1 MNTTQSNRE
10 KLFQLVRIYIF
21 LKLLLGESIEI
32 NELVLQKIQYINAGK
47 DNFKVMSLCLEEK
60 SHKHTYKVH
69 NNSIVFFDEM
79 ENAKV
84 FDINLFIGVYKEVES
99 ILQNS
104 KNYEQ
109 LLTEGVIRKFNNLVK
124 ISTFDEIKLVFVK
137 DEKVYNRKFKIVL
150 NQSVVENT
158 IACYEQKIFF
168 LLQEKIDFN
177 INGIYS
183 NKIKDKKLKD
193 ASISMTGDIAS
204 LIALFYIK
212 YGVKTLDDFYKKVC
226 EINPTALHSSKVK
239 KHYKKEIEVLL
250 LEYIKNNKA
259 YNYICLKPPY
269 LPVGYLLDND
279 SYANLKK
286 YKINLTHERL
296 KNSILSSCVEIYY
309 CALDKNY
316 DFIQECITTKK
327 QLEILLVKGQFY
339 EDSLKYKTINW

>member
-1 MNTTQSNRE
+1 MNTTQSNRD

-32 NELVLQKIQYINAGK
+32 NELVLQKIQYINARK
-47 DNFKVMSLCLEEK
+47 DSFKVMSLCLEDK
-60 SHKHTYKVH
+60 NHTHTYKLH

-84 FDINLFIGVYKEVES
+84 FDINLFLNLFKEVERL
-99 ILQNS
+99 LQNS

-109 LLTEGVIRKFNNLVK
+109 LLTEGVVKKFNHLVK
-124 ISTFDEIKLVFVK
+124 ISTFEEIKLVFVK
-137 DEKVYNRKFKIVL
+137 GDKIYNKKFKIVL
-150 NQSVVENT
+150 NQNNVENM
-158 IACYEQKIFF
+158 ISCYEQKIFF
-168 LLQEKIDFN
+168 LLQEQIDFN
-177 INGIYS
+177 INGLYA
-183 NKIKDKKLKD
+183 NKIKNKKLKD
-193 ASISMTGDIAS
+193 ASVSMTGDIAS

-212 YGVKTLDDFYKKVC
+212 YDVRTLDEFYKKVC
-226 EINPTALHSSKVK
+226 EINPTSLQDNKVK
-239 KHYKKEIEVLL
+239 KYYKKEIETLL
-250 LEYIKNNKA
+250 LDYIKNHKA
-259 YNYICLKPPY
+259 YNYICLRPPY

-296 KNSILSSCVEIYY
+296 KHSILSSCVEIYY

-327 QLEILLVKGQFY
+327 QLEVLLVKGQFY
-339 EDSLKYKTINW
+339 EDSLKYRSINW